1 VLYGQLDQLRTA
13 NRAFVVV
20 VGLDATPIKLTP
32 DKANWYIS
40 PKFENTGA
48 TPVKNLTV
56 TANYCPITEPL
67 PNEFSFPNFEHKNI
81 RIPLGPKATTTM
93 WPYVV
98 DSQIMALIANRK
110 IMFYVWEQASYND
123 RVGNNEQHVTR
134 YCFLINAA
142 RGDVVSGNAQ
152 IGFSPCPA
160 HNCSDGE
167 CENDNQTSDTEE
179 AIRDA
184 RARCT
189 LNIIVQENK

>member
-1 VLYGQLDQLRTA
+1 
-13 NRAFVVV
+13 
-20 VGLDATPIKLTP
+20 
-32 DKANWYIS
+32 
-40 PKFENTGA
+40 
-48 TPVKNLTV
+48 
-56 TANYCPITEPL
+56 
-67 PNEFSFPNFEHKNI
+67 
-81 RIPLGPKATTTM
+81 
-93 WPYVV
+93 
-98 DSQIMALIANRK
+98 
-110 IMFYVWEQASYND
+110 MFYVWEQASYND

-189 LNIIVQENK
+189 LNIIVQEKQIACARRASLPNQPPDQVVIFPLGREFPV